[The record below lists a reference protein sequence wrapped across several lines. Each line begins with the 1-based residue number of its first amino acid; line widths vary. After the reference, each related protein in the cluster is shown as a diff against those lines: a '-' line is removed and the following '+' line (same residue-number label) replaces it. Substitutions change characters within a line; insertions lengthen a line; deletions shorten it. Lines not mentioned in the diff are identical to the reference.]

1 MCKYVLNTK
10 EKCIVSTKGEI
21 MRPSCI
27 DDVIALHAYY
37 LGCGEKDDA
46 QHLLRRVFKGE
57 KVITKM
63 IQGMQNEVKSK

>member
-27 DDVIALHAYY
+27 EDVISLHAYY
-37 LGCGEKDDA
+37 LGCGEKDEA
-46 QHLLRRVFKGE
+46 QHLLKRVFKGE

-63 IQGMQNEVKSK
+63 IQNMQSAANQK